1 MSDPFIGEIR
11 LFGFPRVP
19 DGWLACNGQSL
30 PIAQYDTLYAIIGTI
45 YGGDGVQTF
54 NTPDLRGR
62 VPIGQGQ
69 GPALPFYVL
78 GQSAGEDGHVL
89 IENEMPQHSHALMS
103 STATAETP
111 TPGATVHLAT
121 ASLGNLYAPAANA
134 APYETMAA
142 CVALAGSNLPHNN
155 IMPTVV
161 GNYCICFSGVFPT
174 PG

>member
-30 PIAQYDTLYAIIGTI
+30 SISEYTPLYTLIGTI

-69 GPALPFYVL
+69 GPGLPLYVL
-78 GQSAGEDGHVL
+78 GQIAGEDEHVL
-89 IENEMPQHSHALMS
+89 IENEMPVHNHALMS
-103 STATAETP
+103 STAAAETG
-111 TPGATVHLAT
+111 TPGTMVHLAT
-121 ASLGNLYAPAANA
+121 ASAGNLYAPAADA

-142 CVALAGSNLPHNN
+142 CVALAGNTVPHNN

-161 GNYCICFSGVFPT
+161 GNYCICFNGVFPSS
-174 PG
+174 G

>member
-11 LFGFPRVP
+11 LFGFSRVP

-30 PIAQYDTLYAIIGTI
+30 SIAQYEVLYAVIGTI

-69 GPALPFYVL
+69 GPALPNYVL
-78 GQSAGEDGHVL
+78 GEMAGEDDHVL
-89 IENEMPQHSHALMS
+89 TRNEMPTHSHALMS
-103 STATAETP
+103 STATAATP
-111 TPGATVHLAT
+111 TPAATVHLAT
-121 ASLGNLYAPAANA
+121 ASAGNLYAPAADA

-161 GNYCICFSGVFPT
+161 GNYCICYVGVFPSS
-174 PG
+174 G

>member
-1 MSDPFIGEIR
+1 MSDPFIGELR
-11 LFGFPRVP
+11 LFGFSRVP

-30 PIAQYDTLYAIIGTI
+30 PIAEYDTLYAVIGTT

-54 NTPDLRGR
+54 NAPDLRGR

-69 GPALPFYVL
+69 GPALPVYAL
-78 GQSAGEDGHVL
+78 GEIAGEDQHVL
-89 IENEMPQHSHALMS
+89 IANEMPTHSHALMS

-111 TPGATVHLAT
+111 TPAATVHLAT
-121 ASLGNLYAPAANA
+121 ASAGSLYAPVADA
-134 APYETMAA
+134 APYTTMAA

-161 GNYCICFSGVFPT
+161 GNYCICFSGVFPS